1 MNLFSLKNLGDGGL
15 MSQGRA
21 AELPVTTDTNVPFTP
36 ATLFFIFLF
45 FILLSQLL
53 WLSWWKSHLRLQQ
66 FFHHLIINTYSITL
80 YLFFHSLISIIM
92 MRVPFTTAILF
103 FIFVHYLI
111 IYYYHK
117 FMKSN
122 DTVPINDWNAKSC

>member
-1 MNLFSLKNLGDGGL
+1 MYMYIMNIVFIFKNLGDGGL

-36 ATLFFIFLF
+36 ATLFFIF
-45 FILLSQLL
+45 
-53 WLSWWKSHLRLQQ
+53 
-66 FFHHLIINTYSITL
+66 
-80 YLFFHSLISIIM
+80 
-92 MRVPFTTAILF
+92 
-103 FIFVHYLI
+103 VHYLI

-122 DTVPINDWNAKSC
+122 DTVPIND